1 MREKAGAQRRLLSA
15 REEEA
20 GKADVPHPCIAPSCG
35 GIRAVGDLAHP
46 QLWGGCGSGGWG
58 CVWQR
63 REGLGSHGQLP
74 APKEYKVPRSYKTQ
88 AHPFRNPSQSSSIPV
103 ETIVST
109 PDAFSNSKQI
119 LYKENFICKNI
130 SWPHRLP

>member
-1 MREKAGAQRRLLSA
+1 MPLIPAQPLRV
-15 REEEA
+15 EESELWVIWQTHSSGVGVA
-20 GKADVPHPCIAPSCG
+20 
-35 GIRAVGDLAHP
+35 AVG
-46 QLWGGCGSGGWG
+46 WR
-58 CVWQR
+58 CVWQQ
-63 REGLGSHGQLP
+63 REGLGSYWQLP

-88 AHPFRNPSQSSSIPV
+88 AHPFRNSSQSSSIPV